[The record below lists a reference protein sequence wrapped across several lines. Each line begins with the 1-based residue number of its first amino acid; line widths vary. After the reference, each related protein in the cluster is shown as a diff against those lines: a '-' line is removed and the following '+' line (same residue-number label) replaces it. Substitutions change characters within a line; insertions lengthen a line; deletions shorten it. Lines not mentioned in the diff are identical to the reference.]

1 MSLAAVMRLY
11 WHSRCPVDEAF
22 KQVQQLWIAPV
33 VSERK
38 EHRLNMA
45 GFKNLEDLVGDLEA
59 GLQKLRAGKLEP
71 EELTPL
77 VDDARELCDR
87 LVLLRFKAHEFA
99 YEVRRKGPQGGADE
113 QAIERQPVRPFRIGA
128 AYQTSLIDAIE
139 EVSREQAEQ
148 AADARRLAGTPDL
161 FDFAAEPRAGAAV
174 SPEPVVDAE
183 EVSEVALGAEEVSEV
198 ALGAEEVSEVALG
211 AEEVS
216 EVAEEDWSEVEDDFS
231 IVPDEE
237 APDSVV
243 EQKEVLEP
251 VAVAEDVP
259 SAKHEGKSTPPEDNA
274 PSLAEH
280 MEMKAIGDLR
290 KAFSLV
296 EKYECIKGLF
306 QDDAVLFDR
315 VLDALDNAGDYQLA
329 LLWLKQH
336 VPGFDTW
343 DQEDPTVLRFLER
356 VQRRY
361 APC

>member
-1 MSLAAVMRLY
+1 MRLY

-33 VSERK
+33 VSGRK

-161 FDFAAEPRAGAAV
+161 FDFAAEPMAGAAV
-174 SPEPVVDAE
+174 SPEPVVD
-183 EVSEVALGAEEVSEV
+183 
-198 ALGAEEVSEVALG
+198 AEEVSEVALG

-243 EQKEVLEP
+243 EQKEVLES
-251 VAVAEDVP
+251 VAVAEDAP

-336 VPGFDTW
+336 VPGFDSW